1 MGDGTVTIIVGGTGS
16 LGRHVCHDL
25 AERGHELLIVGTDPQ
40 RGQDLIHK
48 LGAGAQW
55 LQADVRSEDDT
66 RRLAGWLAERDLS
79 VRMLVYLAAG
89 QMVGGIDSAPV
100 EQILDAVDV
109 KVGGLLRV
117 LRALKSSLTSEST
130 VVVIGGDLAYEPS
143 SDASAAGIA
152 NAALANCVRQLQ
164 WPLGHEG
171 IRIHL
176 VAPGPI
182 ASERLHALARR
193 RAESRGDTAADVLA
207 DLTAASSLKRLTAPE
222 EIAWLVSTLADPRAA
237 ALHGTTVIANSGRRV
252 GLP

>member
-1 MGDGTVTIIVGGTGS
+1 VGDVTVVVGGTGS
-16 LGRHVCHDL
+16 LGRQVCHDL
-25 AERGHELLIVGTDPQ
+25 AERGHELLIVGTNPQ
-40 RGQDLIHK
+40 RGQALLDQ
-48 LGAGAQW
+48 LGAGAHW
-55 LQADVRSEDDT
+55 VHADVRSDADT
-66 RRLAGWLAERDLS
+66 QRLSGWLTERDLS
-79 VRMLVYLAAG
+79 VRMLVDLAAG

-100 EQILDAVDV
+100 AQILDAVDV

-117 LRALKSSLTSEST
+117 LRALRRSLTPSST

-164 WPLGHEG
+164 WPLGHAG
-171 IRIHL
+171 VRIHL

-182 ASERLHALARR
+182 ASERLHALAQR
-193 RAESRGDTAADVLA
+193 RAESRGGTATDVLA
-207 DLTAASSLKRLTAPE
+207 ELAAASSLQRLTTPE
-222 EIAWLVSTLADPRAA
+222 EISWLVGTLADPRAA